1 MRASPEEIAAM
12 KARLAGRQ
20 ETRRQEAEDA
30 EVFSLIRRREA
41 SISTAVCGSARNDT
55 GSARDDTGSGER
67 AAVPLY
73 GKVTAGVVV
82 EAVVNG
88 VIQNW
93 LFEMV
98 LGLAVF
104 AAAVL

>member
-12 KARLAGRQ
+12 KARLKSRQ
-20 ETRRQEAEDA
+20 AERRQDTEDA
-30 EVFSLIRRREA
+30 EVFGLFRDRKPADSVPAPIKGADHREK
-41 SISTAVCGSARNDT
+41 IG
-55 GSARDDTGSGER
+55 
-67 AAVPLY
+67 AVPMY
-73 GKVTAGVVV
+73 GTVTAGLAVA
-82 EAVVNG
+82 AVVNG
-88 VIQNW
+88 IVRNW

>member
-1 MRASPEEIAAM
+1 MAANPEEVRAM
-12 KARLAGRQ
+12 KDRLRARQA
-20 ETRRQEAEDA
+20 ERRQEAEDA
-30 EVFSLIRRREA
+30 EVFGLFRNREIPTPVRGPEQA
-41 SISTAVCGSARNDT
+41 EVCLPRKEKT
-55 GSARDDTGSGER
+55 
-67 AAVPLY
+67 VPLY
-73 GKVTAGVVV
+73 GKITAGVVV

-88 VIQNW
+88 IIQNW

>member
-1 MRASPEEIAAM
+1 MRVSPEEIAAM

-30 EVFSLIRRREA
+30 EVFGLFRDRKPAGSVPAPIKGADHREK
-41 SISTAVCGSARNDT
+41 IG
-55 GSARDDTGSGER
+55 
-67 AAVPLY
+67 AVPMY
-73 GKVTAGVVV
+73 GTVTAGL
-82 EAVVNG
+82 AVAAVMNG
-88 VIQNW
+88 IARNW

>member
-12 KARLAGRQ
+12 KTRLKSRQ
-20 ETRRQEAEDA
+20 AERRQDTEDA
-30 EVFSLIRRREA
+30 EVFGLFRDRKPADSVPAPVKGADHREK
-41 SISTAVCGSARNDT
+41 IG
-55 GSARDDTGSGER
+55 
-67 AAVPLY
+67 AVPMY
-73 GKVTAGVVV
+73 GTVTAGL
-82 EAVVNG
+82 AVAAVMNG
-88 VIQNW
+88 IVRNW

>member
-1 MRASPEEIAAM
+1 MAAANPEEVRAM
-12 KARLAGRQ
+12 KERLRARQA
-20 ETRRQEAEDA
+20 ERRQEVEDA

-41 SISTAVCGSARNDT
+41 GDREIPTPVRGPEQAEVCLPRKEET
-55 GSARDDTGSGER
+55 
-67 AAVPLY
+67 VPLY
-73 GKVTAGVVV
+73 GKVTTGVVV

-88 VIQNW
+88 VIRNW

>member
-1 MRASPEEIAAM
+1 MRVSPEEIAAM

-20 ETRRQEAEDA
+20 EARRQEAEDA

-41 SISTAVCGSARNDT
+41 AISTAVC

-67 AAVPLY
+67 VVVPLY
-73 GKVTAGVVV
+73 GKVTVGLVV
-82 EAVVNG
+82 EAVANG
-88 VIQNW
+88 IVRNW

>member
-30 EVFSLIRRREA
+30 EVFGLFRDRKPADSVPAPVKGADHREK
-41 SISTAVCGSARNDT
+41 IG
-55 GSARDDTGSGER
+55 
-67 AAVPLY
+67 AVPMY
-73 GKVTAGVVV
+73 GTVTAGL
-82 EAVVNG
+82 AVAAVMNG
-88 VIQNW
+88 IVRNW
-93 LFEMV
+93 LFELV